1 MLAFIRNNWRLNDS
15 PTKAKLRVKR
25 TDVVWL
31 QQREKVFEE
40 IAHLLGEESAST
52 DTKGW
57 FSKRMT
63 AIGNI
68 IAAMDQTEKDA
79 LDKEAGRDR
88 RHRVPTGRRMRF
100 VHPPALSR
108 DASLTI
114 RIDEQR
120 RLGRDD

>member
-1 MLAFIRNNWRLNDS
+1 MIKHIVRQNVLAFIRNNWRLNDS
-15 PTKAKLRVKR
+15 PTKSKLLVKR

-40 IAHLLGEESAST
+40 IARLLGEESAST

-68 IAAMDQTEKDA
+68 IAAMTQSEKDA
-79 LDKEAGRDR
+79 LDKEAGTIAAIGFPPEERIRSVR
-88 RHRVPTGRRMRF
+88 RPTWHQMR
-100 VHPPALSR
+100 HLPSR
-108 DASLTI
+108 
-114 RIDEQR
+114 
-120 RLGRDD
+120 